1 MQEESILGNVTARA
15 AEVSGLMTQLRG
27 LLDASMDP
35 DRMALRYLGVDR
47 MGWTQ
52 QVYCEDAFKVWSD
65 QLKREPGRFQTIH
78 HLAIMYHARAID
90 REAEPDP
97 AKSNSDWEMALG
109 YWSTLCGNDDFWNYL
124 AGIACKEAKRDPV
137 DELRNRMPELL
148 LQVHYDIALAEG
160 TKRHRIEFHIGLV
173 KKSSFSKEAKEAVQR
188 NSYTRFISRVPD
200 TVWQIDTLDPAVI
213 VQGMDAITEFLSID
227 PGCVPALE
235 DAVRLQVRLLRARNT
250 ELQAA
255 GDDQTARN
263 KMLRLMQQEA
273 EKWRPYFEQ
282 LVSLAKNSSL
292 AEKLD
297 EEVRQKLALWY
308 RIMGDV
314 LRALDRSEESIGFYQ
329 SGASIALKDDEEC
342 VRCTQKS
349 GEAMAYV
356 AREKAHKAEPGAKE
370 YCNRV
375 RRERGLSVT
384 AHWLLA
390 NAFTLLDDFDTAEAL
405 CKAGIAME
413 PDLTDLDALE
423 EHEKDRERLSQM
435 LREVGNARKR
445 HDASQLIKAGQ
456 EHLKA
461 ERFNEAVAA
470 FSSAQSQAPEEIA
483 VHFYRA
489 QAYAGLGN
497 SAKALEDAREFS
509 RKMPRDAPRDMR
521 TAAENLEREI
531 KEQAENIRKFGVQ
544 TPRLRREAAMA
555 YKAEQF
561 SVAESKLREALNAC
575 PSPGRHEV
583 ECELSIVLA
592 NWAVHE
598 VNEAGVAPSLATLRT
613 AEGRL
618 QEALRLDSS
627 NQHANNNLETVRRM
641 KNSVSNPR
649 FGGILGGGS
658 SGDPMDDLVDSLTAN
673 MFQPPL
679 RPDKEKCK
687 QLLVRL
693 IANNTRP
700 EKIVSRFTEEVNK
713 NLFTYVDFRL

>member
-1 MQEESILGNVTARA
+1 MQEESILGNVTGRA

-47 MGWTQ
+47 LGWTQ

-65 QLKREPGRFQTIH
+65 QLKHEPGRFQTIH

-90 REAEPDP
+90 REASTDP
-97 AKSNSDWEMALG
+97 AKSNSDWETALG
-109 YWSTLCGNDDFWNYL
+109 YWSTLCGSDDFWNYL
-124 AGIACKEAKRDPV
+124 ANIACNKAKRDPV
-137 DELRNRMPELL
+137 DELRKRMPELL

-173 KKSSFSKEAKEAVQR
+173 KKSSFPREAKEAVQR
-188 NSYTRFISRVPD
+188 DSYTRFISRVPD
-200 TVWQIDTLDPAVI
+200 TVWQIDTLDPAII
-213 VQGMDAITEFLSID
+213 VQGMDAITEFLSTD
-227 PGCVPALE
+227 PGCVAALE

-255 GDDQTARN
+255 GDDQTARS
-263 KMLRLMQQEA
+263 KMLKLMQQEA

-282 LVSLAKNSSL
+282 LVTRAKDPLQAKN
-292 AEKLD
+292 LD

-314 LRALDRSEESIGFYQ
+314 NRALDRSEESIGFYQ

-356 AREKAHKAEPGAKE
+356 AREKAHKGEAGAKE

-384 AHWLLA
+384 AHWMLA

-423 EHEKDRERLSQM
+423 EHEKDRERLTQM

-445 HDASQLIKAGQ
+445 HDAHGLIEAGQ

-461 ERFNEAVAA
+461 ERFSEAVTA
-470 FSSAQSQAPEEIA
+470 FSTAQAQAPEEIA
-483 VHFYRA
+483 VHFFRA

-497 SAKALEDAREFS
+497 SAKALEDAQEFS
-509 RKMPRDAPRDMR
+509 RKMPKDAPREMR
-521 TAAENLEREI
+521 AAADNLVREI
-531 KEQAENIRKFGVQ
+531 RELAENIKKFGVE
-544 TPRLRREAAMA
+544 TPRLRREAGMA
-555 YKAEQF
+555 YKADQY
-561 SVAESKLREALNAC
+561 SVAEAKLREALRVC
-575 PSPGRHEV
+575 PSAGRHEV

-598 VNEAGVAPSLATLRT
+598 VNEAGVAPSQVTLRS

-627 NQHANNNLETVRRM
+627 NQHASNNLETVRRM
-641 KNSVSNPR
+641 KNASSGSRSGNV
-649 FGGILGGGS
+649 LGGGS
-658 SGDPMDDLVDSLTAN
+658 SSDPLGDLVDSLTAN
-673 MFQPPL
+673 IFQPPL
-679 RPDKEKCK
+679 RADKEKCK
-687 QLLVRL
+687 QLLMRL
-693 IANNTRP
+693 ITSNKPDQVAP
-700 EKIVSRFTEEVNK
+700 RFVEEVRK
-713 NLFTYVDFRL
+713 NLFTYVDFG